1 MTQDS
6 RAAFEEFYNKHYDNI
21 DSEFAANMRRAW
33 QASEQRIL
41 DMLDMLGSDE
51 MVQIICEQ
59 MIGKSYKEHKENG
72 DLNMGVMFSE
82 SCATAALQAISKKL
96 GE

>member
-6 RAAFEEFYNKHYDNI
+6 RAAFEEFYNKHYDNL
-21 DSEFAANMRRAW
+21 DSEFAANMQNSW

-41 DMLDMLGSDE
+41 DMLGSDE
-51 MVQIICEQ
+51 MVEVVARAISIEEDSTPEFWDDYEPQAEAI
-59 MIGKSYKEHKENG
+59 
-72 DLNMGVMFSE
+72 
-82 SCATAALQAISKKL
+82 LQAISKKL

>member
-21 DSEFAANMRRAW
+21 DSEFAANMQNSW

-41 DMLDMLGSDE
+41 DMLGSDE
-51 MVQIICEQ
+51 MVEVVAKAMC
-59 MIGKSYKEHKENG
+59 GTKDPLGTDDYKSWTDE
-72 DLNMGVMFSE
+72 
-82 SCATAALQAISKKL
+82 ATAALQAISKKL